1 MTAEEKWATEGPDW
15 KNALEPFIYADWLE
29 ERGEQEAA
37 DAARWLKESGPRPD
51 YYESYRDMD
60 GVLLPYT
67 WWFSDRGDPDHRLPT
82 SFQGFLSGTGY
93 PFPFES
99 SSEGVDYETWQAT
112 MQDVIETVRRHP
124 GIFYTFQK
132 ESNEH
137 HSSVAGPVAG

>member
-37 DAARWLKESGPRPD
+37 DAARWLKTSGLRPD

-67 WWFSDRGDPDHRLPT
+67 WWLKEWRGDSDHRLPA
-82 SFQGFLSGTGY
+82 SFQGLLSGRGY
-93 PFPFES
+93 PFPSERYM
-99 SSEGVDYETWQAT
+99 EGVDYDTFHAA

-124 GIFYTFQK
+124 GVFYDSRRELET
-132 ESNEH
+132 ER
-137 HSSVAGPVAG
+137 AGLVEQG